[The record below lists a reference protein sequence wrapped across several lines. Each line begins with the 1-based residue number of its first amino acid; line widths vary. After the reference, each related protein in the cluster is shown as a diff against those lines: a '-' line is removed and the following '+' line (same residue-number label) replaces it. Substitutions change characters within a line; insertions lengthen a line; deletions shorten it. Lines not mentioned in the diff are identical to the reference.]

1 MIPFNERPEVKTFRF
16 PVLPTCPLPSNP
28 SITFSISL
36 FQSRGC
42 RYYFLPRDPE
52 KRATFFIPL
61 VSPPLSLLSFHSTP
75 TSRIPFFEKER
86 SDNNGGRRLSLRHY
100 SRRASKD
107 NRLDSQSLLKLSRIR
122 NRGNS
127 FFVENNTNCCCHLE
141 ALNLV
146 NVIKRRKR
154 HSLLLSSVV
163 PILLKIGLLGSDA
176 RRAIRSFEEPSQCAV
191 LERRP

>member
-28 SITFSISL
+28 SITFPISL

-61 VSPPLSLLSFHSTP
+61 VSPPLSLLSFHPPVEFRS
-75 TSRIPFFEKER
+75 SRKNEAIITVE
-86 SDNNGGRRLSLRHY
+86 DGLLRHY

-107 NRLDSQSLLKLSRIR
+107 NRLDSQSLLKLPRIR

-127 FFVENNTNCCCHLE
+127 FLVENNTNCCCHLE

-154 HSLLLSSVV
+154 HPLLLSSLV

>member
-1 MIPFNERPEVKTFRF
+1 MP
-16 PVLPTCPLPSNP
+16 P
-28 SITFSISL
+28 SIESIYYLPDFVIPVSWMSILFSSSRSWETSDFFHPLSFSSSL
-36 FQSRGC
+36 F
-42 RYYFLPRDPE
+42 
-52 KRATFFIPL
+52 PL
-61 VSPPLSLLSFHSTP
+61 FPP

-107 NRLDSQSLLKLSRIR
+107 NRLDSQSLLKLPRVR

-127 FFVENNTNCCCHLE
+127 FLVENNTNCCCHLE

-154 HSLLLSSVV
+154 HPLLLSSVV
-163 PILLKIGLLGSDA
+163 PIPLKIGLLGSDA
-176 RRAIRSFEEPSQCAV
+176 RRAIRSFEKPSQCAV